1 MVQQARES
9 PSDAILQELQEFHF
23 LGLDWKTKQELIDAA
38 LGVLDGNM
46 RIGTCSTRIA
56 MPFSAQDLDRVPPA
70 CGLLFAAFVAPDVL
84 LQAYEATGRK
94 DFFTAAGAFI
104 TNAQA
109 YEQGALL
116 PRGYFWNDHAVAAR
130 VCVLTNFWRLYRHSP
145 DYRPE
150 VGRQVLQMVARSEQL
165 LAKPRQF
172 TFPTNHGI
180 MQNLALWHASLAF
193 PSLPRAEEYQH
204 LARARITEQMK
215 FYISGEGVVLEH
227 SAGYHL
233 FGVSLLG
240 MAFRYL
246 DLMHQAEPEEWIEKY
261 DLAKKVYATLRR
273 PDGSLPMFGDTEG
286 QTDPLGPL
294 VTTFDGDRRPQGLAY
309 QPMWKP
315 AEAVNLYPVSGYAIW
330 WDGLEFWPNPL
341 NLSQTVVAWSDFPS
355 HAHKHAD
362 EMSVLF
368 WAGGQTWLSNIGY
381 WPYESKWRRTIES
394 WAGSNAPHLLGEN
407 PAALRTTRL
416 VSSGSSLIL
425 RAIELER
432 TGVENYTARRQVIY
446 CKPNLWLVLD
456 NTSGSEKSHTSTTW
470 TSASDVRWQQRQAPG
485 AFRLESSLAK
495 DSLDIFF
502 LGSQDT
508 EQRLLRGNSR
518 PFAGWQ
524 VEHGVPVPASAL
536 VVEQPAKNSWA
547 ATIWTW
553 KRGGAA
559 ARFDG
564 TPQMT
569 QWTDASN
576 WEMQLFGEVG
586 AVALRRKGNILRL
599 HSGRGADE
607 TLELMAPSPHV
618 GAAYAEVRSQ
628 FMASASRYHPFSA
641 NLAKRKK
648 ITYLLLGIFLLQQIF
663 FLVYKV
669 HGTRVE
675 TLKCLNLVVWIL
687 GGIWLVGLY
696 C

>member
-1 MVQQARES
+1 MVQPARES

-23 LGLDWKTKQELIDAA
+23 FDLDWKTKQELIDAA
-38 LGVLDGNM
+38 SGLLDGNM

-84 LQAYEATGRK
+84 LQAYDATGRK

-180 MQNLALWHASLAF
+180 VQNLALWHASLAF

-240 MAFRYL
+240 MVFRYL
-246 DLMHQAEPEEWIEKY
+246 DLMHQVAPEEWIEKY

-273 PDGSLPMFGDTEG
+273 PDGSLPMFGDTG
-286 QTDPLGPL
+286 DQTDPLGPL

-309 QPMWKP
+309 QSMWKP

-330 WDGLEFWPNPL
+330 WDGLEFWPNAL
-341 NLSQTVVAWSDFPS
+341 NLSQTVVAWSDFPG

-381 WPYESKWRRTIES
+381 WPYASKWRRTIES

-446 CKPNLWLVLD
+446 YLD
-456 NTSGSEKSHTSTTW
+456 
-470 TSASDVRWQQRQAPG
+470 
-485 AFRLESSLAK
+485 
-495 DSLDIFF
+495 
-502 LGSQDT
+502 
-508 EQRLLRGNSR
+508 
-518 PFAGWQ
+518 
-524 VEHGVPVPASAL
+524 
-536 VVEQPAKNSWA
+536 
-547 ATIWTW
+547 
-553 KRGGAA
+553 
-559 ARFDG
+559 
-564 TPQMT
+564 
-569 QWTDASN
+569 
-576 WEMQLFGEVG
+576 
-586 AVALRRKGNILRL
+586 
-599 HSGRGADE
+599 
-607 TLELMAPSPHV
+607 
-618 GAAYAEVRSQ
+618 YA
-628 FMASASRYHPFSA
+628 
-641 NLAKRKK
+641 
-648 ITYLLLGIFLLQQIF
+648 
-663 FLVYKV
+663 
-669 HGTRVE
+669 
-675 TLKCLNLVVWIL
+675 
-687 GGIWLVGLY
+687 
-696 C
+696 